1 MPRIRSILSRAPKHQ
16 IASLIPESVDDVLTV
31 IENESVYAERRT
43 DIALRVNPS
52 ELLLRNKKSRDLL
65 FKLLKQNE
73 AQELVE
79 ELDLDK
85 DKNPYSMLMNSRYYR
100 GSERESILFDFF
112 EVRLPSEENEG
123 ETTPGII
130 SIDPEYGLFTYQ
142 RDVANRVLSYLDSK
156 DNRAFLHMPTG
167 SGKTRITMSLVSN
180 IIKTSDP
187 GLVLWL
193 AEGKELLDQA
203 AKEFED
209 AWTCLGDRELQVS
222 RFYGDYDW
230 QELDEGFMVAGL
242 QKLWNKEKKSA
253 AFLANLSSKV
263 SLVVFDEAHRS
274 VADTYQKILERLT
287 DFNPYCRLLGL
298 SATPGRTYDSPKE
311 DRKLAEMYHQ
321 NKVSIDVPEFNDP
334 FEYLISE
341 GYLSNPEF
349 IDLKMNNKIL
359 SGNLIKDIIG
369 LEEGQEYPSRVL
381 KRLAVDDLR
390 NIRIIQKIRE
400 LINQGHTRIILF
412 ATTVD
417 HAKIISAVLK
427 ALDIESSVITSETP
441 SYIRSKEI
449 KHYKKDNNTPRVLC
463 NYNVLTTGFD
473 APSTSA
479 AVIAR
484 PTTSLVLY
492 TQMVGRAI
500 RGPKM
505 GGTEKAEIWTVID
518 TDLPGFGDLTEAFW
532 NWEDVW

>member
-1 MPRIRSILSRAPKHQ
+1 MHQ
-16 IASLIPESVDDVLTV
+16 IASLIPDSVDDILAY
-31 IENESVYAERRT
+31 IENESIYAERKT
-43 DIALRVNPS
+43 DIALRVNPP
-52 ELLLRNKKSRDLL
+52 ELLIREKKSRDLL

-79 ELDLDK
+79 ELDLDSGE
-85 DKNPYSMLMNSRYYR
+85 NPYSILLNSRYYR
-100 GSERESILFDFF
+100 GSERERTLFDFF
-112 EVRLPSEENEG
+112 GVSLPNEEDAREAP
-123 ETTPGII
+123 PGII
-130 SIDPEYGLFTYQ
+130 SIVPEYGLFDYQ
-142 RDVANRVLSYLDSK
+142 SDVANKVLFHLESK

-209 AWTCLGDRELQVS
+209 AWIYLGDREIQIS
-222 RFYGDYDW
+222 RFYGNYDW
-230 QELDEGFMVAGL
+230 QELDEGFIVAGL

-253 AFLANLSSKV
+253 AFLANFSSKV

-274 VADTYQKILERLT
+274 VAETYQKILERLT
-287 DFNPYCRLLGL
+287 DLNPECRLLGL
-298 SATPGRTYDSPKE
+298 SATPGRTYNSPEE
-311 DRKLAEMYHQ
+311 DRKLAMLYHQ
-321 NKVSIDVPEFNDP
+321 NKVSIQVPGYNDP
-334 FEYLISE
+334 FEYLVSN
-341 GYLSNPEF
+341 GYLSDPEF
-349 IDLKMNNKIL
+349 IDLKINDTLL
-359 SGNLIKDIIG
+359 SDDLIEEIKG
-369 LEEGQEYPSRVL
+369 LKEGQEYPSRVL
-381 KRLAVDDLR
+381 KHLAEADVR
-390 NIRIIQKIRE
+390 NIRIIKNIQR
-400 LINQGHTRIILF
+400 LINKGHTRIILF
-412 ATTVD
+412 ATTVE

-441 SYIRSKEI
+441 AYVRSKEI
-449 KHYKKDNNTPRVLC
+449 KHYKKDNNTPHVLC

-473 APSTSA
+473 APLTSA